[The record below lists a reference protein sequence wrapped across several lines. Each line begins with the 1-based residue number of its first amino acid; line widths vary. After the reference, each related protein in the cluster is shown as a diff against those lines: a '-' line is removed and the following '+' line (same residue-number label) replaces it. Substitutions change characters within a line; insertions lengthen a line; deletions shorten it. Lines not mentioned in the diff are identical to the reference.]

1 MVLRLCCVYFIK
13 QTYQL
18 QLLKLI
24 TTVTFATPLF
34 AKEKK
39 RFFIFQ
45 NFRFLWF
52 AFNGLS
58 NKLLRLIVTET
69 LTIILLFDRADKLS
83 HLWRMKVSIEI
94 IIAILFRA

>member
-18 QLLKLI
+18 QLLKLS

-39 RFFIFQ
+39 GFFIFQ

-83 HLWRMKVSIEI
+83 RLWRMKVNIAI
-94 IIAILFRA
+94 IIAISFTA